1 MAIKG
6 SKGRPAKNV
15 VVRVS
20 GADPLVSDLPQILH
34 PMSSKML
41 TTGTGWNGDGTFD
54 PRPGDTEY
62 VDVLRYIP
70 NGGIGTE
77 QMQLVL
83 QSLPKNLAVRSYS
96 FTLTAQEESGQKV
109 EREFQCELSD
119 RQMRFYLS
127 DSASP

>member
-1 MAIKG
+1 
-6 SKGRPAKNV
+6 
-15 VVRVS
+15 
-20 GADPLVSDLPQILH
+20 
-34 PMSSKML
+34 MSSKML

-54 PRPGDTEY
+54 LRPGDTEY